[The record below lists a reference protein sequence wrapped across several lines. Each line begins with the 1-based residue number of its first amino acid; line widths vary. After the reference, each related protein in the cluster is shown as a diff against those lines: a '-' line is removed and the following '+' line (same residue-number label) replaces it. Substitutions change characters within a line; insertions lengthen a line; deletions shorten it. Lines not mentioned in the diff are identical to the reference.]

1 MQKHIRMSEE
11 KDPKELILK
20 MLKDKACLKQ
30 DIFQNTVQTFKELKI
45 VLSDVID
52 EVRDTFAEKDS
63 RVRLEYKD
71 KGDYEAQ
78 ITIGGDV
85 LHFYMHT
92 NVFKF
97 ESTNSLWRTS
107 YLEEDL
113 SRGYV
118 GVINIYNFLADS
130 IKYNRMHDSGYLIA
144 RIFINKDDHFLVQG
158 KRQLGF
164 LYNDFTNAALT
175 QEGLE
180 GIVQSAILYTLDFD
194 LFTPPYQDV
203 QEVSVQAIEAVSQHL
218 NIKTGKRLGFKFSSD
233 TDSIE

>member
-1 MQKHIRMSEE
+1 MEE
-11 KDPKELILK
+11 DKKAKELIMQ

-30 DIFQNTVQTFKELKI
+30 DIFQNTKESFSQLKE
-45 VLSDVID
+45 VLYDIID
-52 EVRDTFAEKDS
+52 DIKKSFGESDS
-63 RVRLEYKD
+63 RVRLEYDD

-78 ITIGGDV
+78 ITVGGDV

-107 YLEEDL
+107 YLEEDE

-130 IKYNRMHDSGYLIA
+130 IRYNRIHDSGYLIA
-144 RIFINKDDHFLVQG
+144 RIFINKEDHFLVQG

-164 LYNDFTNAALT
+164 LYNDFTNASLDQA
-175 QEGLE
+175 GLR
-180 GIVQSAILYTLDFD
+180 GIVESAIIYTLDFD

-203 QEVSVQAIEAVSQHL
+203 QEVSVQQIEAVSQHL
-218 NIKTGKRLGFKFSSD
+218 NIKTGKRLGFKFQSD
-233 TDSIE
+233 NDSIE

>member
-1 MQKHIRMSEE
+1 MKKQQ
-11 KDPKELILK
+11 DPKELIMD

-30 DIFQNTVQTFKELKI
+30 DIFENTTESFKQLKL
-45 VLSDVID
+45 VLADIID
-52 EVRDTFAEKDS
+52 EVRDLFGDS
-63 RVRLEYKD
+63 DNRVRLEYND

-85 LHFYMHT
+85 LYFYMHT

-97 ESTNSLWRTS
+97 ESTNSLWRTT
-107 YLEEDL
+107 YLEEDPN
-113 SRGYV
+113 RGYV

-130 IKYNRMHDSGYLIA
+130 IKYNRVNDSGYLIA
-144 RIFINKDDHFLVQG
+144 RIFVNKEDHFLVQG

-164 LYNDFTNAALT
+164 LYNDFTNASLNK
-175 QEGLE
+175 EGLK
-180 GIVQSAILYTLDFD
+180 GIVQSAIIYTLDFD

-218 NIKTGKRLGFKFSSD
+218 NIKTGKRLGFKFQSD
-233 TDSIE
+233 NDSIE

>member
-1 MQKHIRMSEE
+1 MKEE
-11 KDPKELILK
+11 KNPQELIVN
-20 MLKDKACLKQ
+20 MLKEKACLKQ
-30 DIFQNTVQTFKELKI
+30 DIFQNTSESFSQLKE
-45 VLSDVID
+45 VLGDVVD
-52 EVRDTFAEKDS
+52 EARDSFGDKDN
-63 RVRLEYKD
+63 RVRLEYND

-107 YLEEDL
+107 YLEEDP

-118 GVINIYNFLADS
+118 GVINIYNFLSDS
-130 IKYNRMHDSGYLIA
+130 IKYNRVNDSGYLIA

-175 QEGLE
+175 KEGLK
-180 GIVQSAILYTLDFD
+180 GIVQSAVLYTLDFD

-218 NIKTGKRLGFKFSSD
+218 NIKTGKRLGFKFQSD
-233 TDSIE
+233 NDSIE